1 MNKLVMNFFVTEV
14 QFLPSTKQKNGNGA
28 IPVCAQGYVKAAK
41 MFEEET
47 GTPAGIDLD
56 SIADRMEIRR
66 CIQTGQVESA
76 IDRVNDLNPEV

>member
-14 QFLPSTKQKNGNGA
+14 HLQPQSRKRQGRHTH
-28 IPVCAQGYVKAAK
+28 VCVQGYVKAAK